1 MKKPGIVP
9 GFFTI
14 QKGLNNRPKMAILR
28 PSLSIYY
35 PLKEEVFLEKEE
47 E

>member
-1 MKKPGIVP
+1 
-9 GFFTI
+9 
-14 QKGLNNRPKMAILR
+14 MAIIR

-35 PLKEEVFLEKEE
+35 PLKEEVLLEKEE

>member
-1 MKKPGIVP
+1 MKKPGIMP
-9 GFFTI
+9 WLFYYP
-14 QKGLNNRPKMAILR
+14 KWPKNRPKMAIIR

-35 PLKEEVFLEKEE
+35 PVKEEVLLEKEE